1 VPIPEPQASV
11 DSGDGAG
18 GASRPGGI
26 AGIAGAGG
34 RPGRLGSIVA
44 LVVWA
49 TVVVRVFATDP
60 PANLIPWYAG
70 GLLVFAAVQVFVLW
84 RPALPVALLYV
95 AFGLQ
100 AAVVLVMLAVNPN
113 VDFLTALLALEA
125 FQAAVLFSGHTRY
138 VWVGVLLGLIA
149 VALVLGLGL
158 LEGLALAFIP
168 MAVGLVLAM
177 FAVASR
183 DLEAARAAS
192 ERMVADLRAA
202 QVSLEAYAGQVEELA
217 AIEERARVARELE
230 ASVSATLDEV
240 SAATRAVREAGRAA
254 DTGGAAAGEPSA
266 APDRAGAAL
275 DEPGV
280 ALERLQGLTQDA
292 LAQMRRI
299 IAELRPPPGASA
311 PADTSSPE
319 ALETEHTQRG

>member
-1 VPIPEPQASV
+1 MPEARARV
-11 DSGDGAG
+11 GSGDGAG
-18 GASRPGGI
+18 GGGRPGGL
-26 AGIAGAGG
+26 AGIAGGGG

-60 PANLIPWYAG
+60 PAHLIPWYAG
-70 GLLVFAAVQVFVLW
+70 GLLVFAAVQIFVLW

-100 AAVVLVMLAVNPN
+100 AAVVLVMLAFNPN

-125 FQAAVLFSGHTRY
+125 YQAAVLFSGRTRY
-138 VWVGVLLGLIA
+138 VWVGLLLGLIA
-149 VALVLGLGL
+149 VALVLGLGV
-158 LEGLALAFIP
+158 LEGLALAFVP

-192 ERMVADLRAA
+192 ERMVADLREAHA
-202 QVSLEAYAGQVEELA
+202 SLEAYAGQVEELA
-217 AIEERARVARELE
+217 AIEERARVAQELE

-240 SAATRAVREAGRAA
+240 LAATRAVREASGAA
-254 DTGGAAAGEPSA
+254 DEPSA
-266 APDRAGAAL
+266 VPDAADAAPDLARAAP
-275 DEPGV
+275 DEASA
-280 ALERLQGLTQDA
+280 ALERLQALTQEA

-299 IAELRPPPGASA
+299 IAELRPPVA
-311 PADTSSPE
+311 
-319 ALETEHTQRG
+319 